1 MQDINRLIK
10 AIEGCF
16 LWVRNSEDERL
27 LSDEERYLIALAEE
41 IKAKQKRS
49 RERSQSIYSTRSKSS
64 GRGRVIR

>member
-16 LWVRNSEDERL
+16 LWVRNAEDERL

-41 IKAKQKRS
+41 IKAKRKRT
-49 RERSQSIYSTRSKSS
+49 RERTQSIYSTRPRAS
-64 GRGRVIR
+64 GRG